1 MNLPESVSSRS
12 DVVVIGGGLL
22 GCAASY
28 YLARAGAR
36 VVLLEREQLNRQA
49 SGQNAGS
56 LHFQL
61 EHRMIEHGD
70 ALAEQF
76 ALSIPL
82 VQDAVARWSNLEVEL
97 GEDLEILQDGGFI
110 VAETR
115 DEIQLL
121 EKKRALES
129 KWNLETELLT
139 GDEAR
144 RMAPYLSKS
153 IQAAGYYS
161 KEGHANPRLVAPA
174 LARAA
179 IRLGAELSTNQRV
192 NYLGRRRGRWTVR
205 TESGLEL
212 ETETVLV
219 TAGAWTGRVA
229 ALANVNL
236 PVIPVALSMMATE
249 SVSPTMTHLVQHVGR
264 RLSMKQMRDGNV
276 LIGGGWPAW
285 LRRTENYA
293 NIDDSPGL
301 LLDSLAGSAAL
312 ASHVVPAVRS
322 LRLIRTWSGIVG
334 VTPDQI
340 PVLGEVHRRPGLF
353 VAIGG
358 SGFTIGLTYAHSLSE
373 QILKGEASLP
383 MDLYSP
389 QRLDH
394 LNPV

>member
-1 MNLPESVSSRS
+1 M
-12 DVVVIGGGLL
+12 

-28 YLARAGAR
+28 YLAQGGAR
-36 VVLLEREQLNRQA
+36 VVLLEKEQLNRQA

-70 ALAEQF
+70 ALATQF
-76 ALSIPL
+76 ALSMPL
-82 VQDAVARWSNLEVEL
+82 VLDAVARWSDLQAEL
-97 GEDLEILQDGGFI
+97 GEDLEIVQEGGFI

-115 DEIQLL
+115 EEIELL
-121 EKKRALES
+121 EKKRTLES

-144 RMAPYLSKS
+144 RMAPYLSKT

-161 KEGHANPRLVAPA
+161 KEGHANPRLIAPA

-179 IRLGAELSTNQRV
+179 MRLGAEVSTNQTV
-192 NYLGRRRGRWTVR
+192 NYLARSNGKWTVR

-212 ETETVLV
+212 RTETVLV
-219 TAGAWTGRVA
+219 MAGAWTGRVA

-249 SVSPTMTHLVQHVGR
+249 AVSPTISHLVQHVGR

-285 LRRTENYA
+285 LRRKQHYPD
-293 NIDDSPGL
+293 IDASPEL
-301 LLDSLAGSAAL
+301 VFESLSGSAAL
-312 ASHVVPAVRS
+312 ASRVVPAVRD
-322 LRLIRTWSGIVG
+322 LRLIRTWSGLVG

-340 PVLGEVHRRPGLF
+340 PVLGEVRRRPGLF

-358 SGFTIGLTYAHSLSE
+358 SGFTIGLTYARLLSE
-373 QILKGEASLP
+373 QILRGRSSLP
-383 MDLYSP
+383 MDIYSP
-389 QRLDH
+389 HRLDH

>member
-1 MNLPESVSSRS
+1 MNLPESVDSRP

-28 YLARAGAR
+28 YLSQGGAR
-36 VVLLEREQLNRQA
+36 VVLLEKEQLNRQA

-61 EHRMIEHGD
+61 EHRMVEHGD
-70 ALAEQF
+70 ALAKQF
-76 ALSIPL
+76 VLSIPL
-82 VQDAVARWSNLEVEL
+82 VLDAVARWSDLEAEL
-97 GEDLEILQDGGFI
+97 GEDLEIVQEGGFI

-115 DEIQLL
+115 EEIELL
-121 EKKRALES
+121 EKKKDLES
-129 KWNLETELLT
+129 KWGLSTELLT

-144 RMAPYLSKS
+144 RMAPYLSKT
-153 IQAAGYYS
+153 IQAAGYFS
-161 KEGHANPRLVAPA
+161 KEGHANPRLIAPA

-179 IRLGAELSTNQRV
+179 MRLGAEVSTNQRV
-192 NYLGRRRGRWTVR
+192 NYLGRRNGKWTVR

-212 ETETVLV
+212 GTETVLV

-236 PVIPVALSMMATE
+236 PVTPVALSMMATE
-249 SVSPTMTHLVQHVGR
+249 AVPPTISHLVQHVGR

-285 LRRTENYA
+285 LRRKEHYA
-293 NIDDSPGL
+293 DIDASPAL
-301 LLDSLAGSAAL
+301 LLDSLSGNAAL
-312 ASHVVPAVRS
+312 ASRVVPAVRA

-340 PVLGEVHRRPGLF
+340 PALGEIRRRPGLF

-358 SGFTIGLTYAHSLSE
+358 SGFTIGLTYARLLSE
-373 QILKGEASLP
+373 QILKGRSSLP
-383 MDLYSP
+383 MDVYTP
-389 QRLDH
+389 HRFDH

>member
-1 MNLPESVSSRS
+1 MKLSESVSPRA

-36 VVLLEREQLNRQA
+36 VVLLEKDQLNRQA

-61 EHRMIEHGD
+61 EHRMIEYGD

-76 ALSIPL
+76 ALSMPL
-82 VQDAVARWSNLEVEL
+82 VHDAIARWSELESDL
-97 GEDLEILQDGGFI
+97 DEDLEIVQEGGFI

-115 DEIQLL
+115 DEIALL
-121 EKKRALES
+121 EKKKALES
-129 KWNLETELLT
+129 KWDLETELVT

-144 RMAPYLSKS
+144 AMAPYLSETV
-153 IQAAGYYS
+153 QAAGYYS

-179 IRLGAELSTNQRV
+179 MRLGAEVSTSQRV
-192 NYLGRRRGRWTVR
+192 SYLGRGHGRWTVR
-205 TESGLEL
+205 TESGLEI
-212 ETETVLV
+212 ETETVLI
-219 TAGAWTGRVA
+219 TAGAWTGRIA

-249 SVSPTMTHLVQHVGR
+249 AVAPTISHLVQHAGR

-285 LRRTENYA
+285 LRRTQNHENLEEPP
-293 NIDDSPGL
+293 SL
-301 LLDSLAGSAAL
+301 LLESLSGNAAL
-312 ASHVVPAVRS
+312 ASQVVPAVHS
-322 LRLIRTWSGIVG
+322 LRLIRAWSGVVG

-340 PVLGEVHRRPGLF
+340 PTLGEVRRRPGLF
-353 VAIGG
+353 VGIGG

-373 QILKGEASLP
+373 KIMNGRSSLP

-389 QRLDH
+389 DRLDH

>member
-1 MNLPESVSSRS
+1 MNLPESVDSRP

-28 YLARAGAR
+28 YLSQGGAR
-36 VVLLEREQLNRQA
+36 VVLLEKEQLNRQA
-49 SGQNAGS
+49 SGQNGGS

-61 EHRMIEHGD
+61 EHRMVEHGD
-70 ALAEQF
+70 ALAKQF

-82 VQDAVARWSNLEVEL
+82 VLDAVARWSDLEAEL
-97 GEDLEILQDGGFI
+97 GEDLEIVQEGGLI

-115 DEIQLL
+115 EEIELL
-121 EKKRALES
+121 EKKKALES
-129 KWNLETELLT
+129 KWGISTELLT

-144 RMAPYLSKS
+144 RMAPYLSKT
-153 IQAAGYYS
+153 IQAAGYFS
-161 KEGHANPRLVAPA
+161 KEGHANPRLIAPA

-179 IRLGAELSTNQRV
+179 MRLGAEVSTNQRV
-192 NYLGRRRGRWTVR
+192 NYLGRRNGKWTVR

-212 ETETVLV
+212 GTETVLV

-236 PVIPVALSMMATE
+236 PVTPVALSMMATE
-249 SVSPTMTHLVQHVGR
+249 AVPPTISHLVQHVGR

-285 LRRTENYA
+285 LRRKEHYA
-293 NIDDSPGL
+293 DIDASPAL
-301 LLDSLAGSAAL
+301 LLDSLSGNAAL
-312 ASHVVPAVRS
+312 ASRVVPAVRA
-322 LRLIRTWSGIVG
+322 LGLIRTWSGIVG

-340 PVLGEVHRRPGLF
+340 PALGEVGRRPGLF

-358 SGFTIGLTYAHSLSE
+358 SGFTIGLTYARLLSE
-373 QILKGEASLP
+373 QILKGRSSLP
-383 MDLYSP
+383 MDVYTP
-389 QRLDH
+389 HRFDH

>member
-1 MNLPESVSSRS
+1 MNLPESVDSRP

-28 YLARAGAR
+28 YLSQGGAR
-36 VVLLEREQLNRQA
+36 VVLLEKEQLNRQA

-61 EHRMIEHGD
+61 EHRMVEHGD

-76 ALSIPL
+76 ALSMPL
-82 VQDAVARWSNLEVEL
+82 VHDALATWSKLEAELDENLEIVQE
-97 GEDLEILQDGGFI
+97 GGFI

-115 DEIQLL
+115 EEIQML

-144 RMAPYLSKS
+144 RMAPYLSKTV
-153 IQAAGYYS
+153 QAAGYFS
-161 KEGHANPRLVAPA
+161 EEGHANPRLIAPA

-179 IRLGAELSTNQRV
+179 RRLGAEVTTNQTV
-192 NYLGRRRGRWTVR
+192 NHLARRRGKWKVR

-219 TAGAWTGRVA
+219 MAGAWTGRVA

-249 SVSPTMTHLVQHVGR
+249 AVSPTVSHLVQHVGR

-285 LRRTENYA
+285 LRRRAHYA
-293 NIDDSPGL
+293 DIDASPEL
-301 LLDSLAGSAAL
+301 LFGSLSASASLASR
-312 ASHVVPAVRS
+312 VVPAIRD

-334 VTPDQI
+334 VTPDQV
-340 PVLGEVHRRPGLF
+340 PVLGEIRRRPGLY

-358 SGFTIGLTYAHSLSE
+358 SGFTIGLTYARLLSE
-373 QILKGEASLP
+373 QILKGRSSLP
-383 MDLYSP
+383 VDIYSP
-389 QRLDH
+389 HRFDH

>member
-1 MNLPESVSSRS
+1 MNLPESVDSRPH
-12 DVVVIGGGLL
+12 VVVIGGGLL

-28 YLARAGAR
+28 YLSQGGAR
-36 VVLLEREQLNRQA
+36 VVLLEKEQLNRQA
-49 SGQNAGS
+49 SGQNGGS

-61 EHRMIEHGD
+61 EHRMVEHGD
-70 ALAEQF
+70 ALAKQF

-82 VQDAVARWSNLEVEL
+82 VLDAVARWSDLEAEL
-97 GEDLEILQDGGFI
+97 GEDLEIVQEGGLI

-115 DEIQLL
+115 EEIELL
-121 EKKRALES
+121 EKKKALES
-129 KWNLETELLT
+129 KWGISTELLT

-144 RMAPYLSKS
+144 RMAPYLSKT
-153 IQAAGYYS
+153 IQAAGYFS
-161 KEGHANPRLVAPA
+161 KEGHANPRLIAPA

-179 IRLGAELSTNQRV
+179 MRLGAEVSTNQRV
-192 NYLGRRRGRWTVR
+192 NYLGRRNGKWTVR

-212 ETETVLV
+212 GTETVLV

-236 PVIPVALSMMATE
+236 PVTPVALSMMATE
-249 SVSPTMTHLVQHVGR
+249 AVPPTISHLVQHVGR

-285 LRRTENYA
+285 LRRKEHYA
-293 NIDDSPGL
+293 DIDASPAL
-301 LLDSLAGSAAL
+301 LLDSLSGNAAL
-312 ASHVVPAVRS
+312 ASRVVPAVRA
-322 LRLIRTWSGIVG
+322 LGLIRTWSGIVG

-340 PVLGEVHRRPGLF
+340 PALGEVGRRPGLF

-358 SGFTIGLTYAHSLSE
+358 SGFTIGLTYARLLSE
-373 QILKGEASLP
+373 QILKGRSSLP
-383 MDLYSP
+383 MDVYTP
-389 QRLDH
+389 HRFDH

>member
-1 MNLPESVSSRS
+1 M
-12 DVVVIGGGLL
+12 IGGGLL

-28 YLARAGAR
+28 YLSQGGAR
-36 VVLLEREQLNRQA
+36 VVLLEKEQLNRQA

-61 EHRMIEHGD
+61 EHRMVEHGD
-70 ALAEQF
+70 ALAKQF

-82 VQDAVARWSNLEVEL
+82 VLDAVARWSDLEAEL
-97 GEDLEILQDGGFI
+97 GEDLEIVQEGGFI

-115 DEIQLL
+115 EEIELL
-121 EKKRALES
+121 EKKKALES
-129 KWNLETELLT
+129 KWDLSTELLT

-144 RMAPYLSKS
+144 KMAPYLSKT
-153 IQAAGYYS
+153 IQAAGYFS
-161 KEGHANPRLVAPA
+161 KEGHANPRFIAPA

-179 IRLGAELSTNQRV
+179 MRLGAEVSTNQRV
-192 NYLGRRRGRWTVR
+192 NYLGRRNGKWTVR

-212 ETETVLV
+212 GTETVLV

-236 PVIPVALSMMATE
+236 PVTPVALSMMATE
-249 SVSPTMTHLVQHVGR
+249 VVPPTISHLVQHVGR

-285 LRRTENYA
+285 LRRKEHYA
-293 NIDDSPGL
+293 DIDASPAL
-301 LLDSLAGSAAL
+301 LLDSLSGSAAL
-312 ASHVVPAVRS
+312 ASRVVPAVRA

-340 PVLGEVHRRPGLF
+340 PALGEVRRRPGLF

-358 SGFTIGLTYAHSLSE
+358 SGFTIGLTYARLLSE
-373 QILKGEASLP
+373 QILKGRSSLP
-383 MDLYSP
+383 MDIYSP
-389 QRLDH
+389 HRLDH